1 MVLLKKILVLGL
13 CVSSFI
19 KNINAQQTM
28 NTNKPLNVKQQSII
42 AIAAYA
48 AKGDLVQLQKALNE
62 GLDAGLTVNETKEVL
77 IQLYAY
83 TGFPRSLNS
92 INTLEAVINECKQ
105 KGINDIAGKESSKE
119 NFKNGKFEYG
129 KDVQTQLTGTTVTG
143 APQKFVPVIDT
154 FLKEHLFADIFGRDI
169 LDFQTREIA
178 TISALASMSGTE
190 SQLQAHINVGKNV
203 GLTELQLRNLAF
215 IISTKIGWQE
225 GSSTTKFIEK
235 MFNSSDNTITATVNG
250 VNIQKVTFPNR
261 NIAVVG
267 NLFLPKSFD
276 YRKKYPAIIVGH
288 PAGGVKEQTAGMYAA
303 KLAEQGFITLAFDA
317 SYQGES
323 GGEPRFLEDPSIR
336 VEDFRAATDYLSTH
350 PSVDENK
357 IGVLGICAGGGFAI
371 KAAQTEHRIKAV
383 ATVSMVDL
391 GQLRREGLGGV
402 LKSQMQQRLDAVG
415 KQRTKETNGEPV
427 RYVNYVF
434 NSPEEI
440 PANAT
445 GMYKEG
451 YEYYRT
457 PRGRHPNSQNKYVFT
472 SLDKL
477 MNFTAL
483 DNVEMISPRPL
494 LMIVGSKADSR
505 YFSDNAYAKAG
516 KPSELF
522 EVKGAT
528 HIDMYDKPQYVTP
541 AVQKLKDFFEQH
553 LK

>member
-1 MVLLKKILVLGL
+1 MILLKKILLLEL
-13 CVSSFI
+13 CIFSSI
-19 KNINAQQTM
+19 KNMNAQQMM
-28 NTNKPLNVKQQSII
+28 NTNPPLNIKQQSII
-42 AIAAYA
+42 PTAAYT
-48 AKGDLVQLQKALNE
+48 AKGDLVPLKRALNE

-83 TGFPRSLNS
+83 AGFPRSLNS
-92 INTLEAVINECKQ
+92 INILQTVINERRQ

-129 KDVQTQLTGTTVTG
+129 KNVQTQLTGTTATG
-143 APQKFVPVIDT
+143 APQIFVPVIDT
-154 FLKEHLFADIFGRDI
+154 FLKEHLFADIFSRDI
-169 LDFQTREIA
+169 LDFQSREIA
-178 TISALASMSGTE
+178 TISALASISGTE
-190 SQLQAHINVGKNV
+190 GQLQAHINVGKNV

-225 GSSTTKFIEK
+225 GNKTTKLIDK
-235 MFNSSDNTITATVNG
+235 IFNSTDNTITATVNG

-261 NIAVVG
+261 NITVVG
-267 NLFLPKSFD
+267 NLFFPKDFD
-276 YRKKYPAIIVGH
+276 KNKKYPAIIVGH
-288 PAGGVKEQTAGMYAA
+288 PAGGVKEQTAGIYAA

-323 GGEPRFLEDPSIR
+323 GGEPRFLEDPFIR
-336 VEDFRAATDYLSTH
+336 VEDFRAATDYLGIH

-357 IGVLGICAGGGFAI
+357 IAVLGICAGGGFAV

-402 LKSQMQQRLDAVG
+402 LKSQMKQRLDAAG
-415 KQRTKETNGEPV
+415 IQRTKEAKGEPV

-457 PRGRHPNSQNKYVFT
+457 PRGQHPNSPNKYVFT

-494 LMIVGSKADSR
+494 LLIVGSNADSR
-505 YFSDNAYAKAG
+505 YFSDDAYAKANEP
-516 KPSELF
+516 KELF
-522 EVKGAT
+522 EVSGAT
-528 HIDMYDKPQYVTP
+528 HIDMYDKPLYVQP
-541 AVQKLKDFFEQH
+541 AVKKLTHFFRQN